1 MQVRAVARYIGLSPR
16 KVRLVVDTVRG
27 KPVGEALAIL
37 RYLPNAA
44 AREVAKVV
52 KSAVANAE
60 QNNHLSAEDLYI
72 ASISADEGPSLKRW
86 RPGARGRANP
96 IRKRS
101 SHITV
106 VVAEKEVR

>member
-16 KVRLVVDTVRG
+16 KVRLVADVVRG

-44 AREVAKVV
+44 AKEVEKVV

-72 ASISADEGPSLKRW
+72 ASILADQGPSLKRW

>member
-27 KPVGEALAIL
+27 KPVGEALAVL

-52 KSAVANAE
+52 RSAVANAE

>member
-1 MQVRAVARYIGLSPR
+1 MEVRAVARYIGLSPR

-27 KPVGEALAIL
+27 KPVGEALAVL

>member
-16 KVRLVVDTVRG
+16 KVRLVAAVVRG

-44 AREVAKVV
+44 AKEVEKVV

-72 ASISADEGPSLKRW
+72 ASILADQGPSLKRW